1 MSKIEK
7 ALGRARNEKGLA
19 VVGGRQRAGEPV
31 SQSRDLVT
39 SDGTAAELKSYTD
52 SAEAISR
59 MKEPSLRGKADLT
72 LQRIIHPEI
81 GENSII
87 QAFREI
93 RTRILQK
100 THGRNCVLMVTSV
113 VGDSGS
119 TFVATNLGVAFAFDS
134 SKTALLVDCNLRN
147 PGLQKLFPN
156 KTPLG
161 LTDYLEKADLDV
173 TDIIHPVGIE
183 RLRVIPAGDRRE
195 IPSEY
200 FTSIR
205 MKQMLESIRQRY
217 VERFIIIDA
226 PPMSET
232 ADTQIL
238 AELCDYVLLVVPY
251 GKVTNGQIDA
261 CIKSI
266 DSKKLLGV
274 IFNNELSVPSLDW
287 KQILKTSFVPLWAW
301 LLQSPLRAWLL
312 QLIRTIRNATYKSKK

>member
-7 ALGRARNEKGLA
+7 ALGRARNEKGLV
-19 VVGGRQRAGEPV
+19 VVGGNRERASEPG

-39 SDGTAAELKSYTD
+39 SGPGTELRSHAD
-52 SAEAISR
+52 SAAAIAR
-59 MKEPSLRGKADLT
+59 MKEPSLRDKADLA

-81 GENSII
+81 AENGTV

-113 VGDSGS
+113 TGDSGS
-119 TFVATNLGVAFAFDS
+119 TFVATNLGVAFAFDAG
-134 SKTALLVDCNLRN
+134 KTALLVDCNLRN
-147 PGLQKLFPN
+147 PGLQQLFPG

-173 TDIIHPVGIE
+173 ADIIHPIGIE
-183 RLRVIPAGDRRE
+183 RLRVIPAGARRE

-200 FTSIR
+200 FTSTR
-205 MKQMLESIRQRY
+205 MKQMLDNIRQRY
-217 VERFIIIDA
+217 AERFILIDA

-238 AELCDYVLLVVPY
+238 AELCDYILLVVPY
-251 GKVTNGQIDA
+251 GKVTDGQIQT
-261 CIKSI
+261 CIQSI

-274 IFNNELSVPSLDW
+274 VFNNEPNLPGLDW
-287 KQILKTSFVPLWAW
+287 MEMWRTSYTLLRDWLFQIT
-301 LLQSPLRAWLL
+301 
-312 QLIRTIRNATYKSKK
+312 RTNRDAAHKNKAV

>member
-7 ALGRARNEKGLA
+7 ALSRARNEKGL
-19 VVGGRQRAGEPV
+19 VVVDGSRARASEPG

-39 SDGTAAELKSYTD
+39 SEATTAVAKSRAD
-52 SAEAISR
+52 SAAAIAL
-59 MKEPSLRGKADLT
+59 MKEPSLRDKSDLA
-72 LQRIIHPEI
+72 LQRIIHPELA
-81 GENSII
+81 ENSTV

-100 THGRNCVLMVTSV
+100 THGQNCILMITSV
-113 VGDSGS
+113 TGDSGS
-119 TFVATNLGVAFAFDS
+119 TFVTTNLGVAFAFDAG
-134 SKTALLVDCNLRN
+134 KTALLVDCNLRN
-147 PGLQKLFPN
+147 PGLQNLFPN
-156 KTPLG
+156 KKSLG
-161 LTDYLEKADLDV
+161 ITDYLEKAELDV
-173 TDIIHPVGIE
+173 ADIIHAIGIE

-217 VERFIIIDA
+217 AERFILIDA

-251 GKVTNGQIDA
+251 GKVTDGQVDT

-274 IFNNELSVPSLDW
+274 IFNNEPDVPNLDW
-287 KQILKTSFVPLWAW
+287 KGILKTSFA
-301 LLQSPLRAWLL
+301 PLRVWLL
-312 QLIRTIRNATYKSKK
+312 QLTRKIRNATYNKNT